1 MKNFKMLR
9 IVMIVALVAFLSVGC
24 AKKATEEMATE
35 APSSS
40 SSQSTDTGM
49 KETAVVESDAKETT
63 MATVSDLTRIHFD
76 FDSYV
81 LSGEARATLKQ
92 NAMILKASSMLKVKI
107 EGHCDERG
115 SDDYNLALG
124 EQRAQATMDYMR
136 SLGVSGS
143 QMATVSMGEMAPL
156 DPASNE
162 AAWSKNRRSEFVAM

>member
-1 MKNFKMLR
+1 MKNFRMLQF
-9 IVMIVALVAFLSVGC
+9 VMIIALVAFLSVGC
-24 AKKATEEMATE
+24 AKKATEDVATE

-40 SSQSTDTGM
+40 SSQATTDKGM
-49 KETAVVESDAKETT
+49 TETEVKETT
-63 MATVSDLTRIHFD
+63 AATVADLTRIHFE

-92 NAMILKASSMLKVKI
+92 NAMVLKSAPMLKVKI

-124 EQRAQATMDYMR
+124 EQRAQATLDYMR
-136 SLGVSGS
+136 SLGVSAS

-162 AAWSKNRRSEFVAM
+162 AAWAKNRRAEFKAM

>member
-1 MKNFKMLR
+1 MKNFKLMHF
-9 IVMIVALVAFLSVGC
+9 VMIISLVALLSVGC
-24 AKKATEEMATE
+24 AKKASEDMAADGASSTSQTADSGVTE
-35 APSSS
+35 
-40 SSQSTDTGM
+40 TDV
-49 KETAVVESDAKETT
+49 KETSS
-63 MATVSDLTRIHFD
+63 ATVADLTRVYFE

-92 NAMILKASSMLKVKI
+92 NAMILKGASMLKVKI

-143 QMATVSMGEMAPL
+143 QMGTVSMGEMAPL
-156 DPASNE
+156 DPANNE
-162 AAWSKNRRSEFVAM
+162 AAWAKNRRAEFKAM